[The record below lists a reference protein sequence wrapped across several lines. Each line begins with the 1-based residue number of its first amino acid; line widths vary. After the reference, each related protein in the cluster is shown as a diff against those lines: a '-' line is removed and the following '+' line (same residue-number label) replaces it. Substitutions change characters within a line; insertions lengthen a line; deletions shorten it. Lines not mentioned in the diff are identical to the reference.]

1 MLYVPLP
8 VLLLRLRRQ
17 RVSLWT
23 RTPVRYSK
31 DMQSGRS
38 ILHVVQN
45 ETNQDTDVPFLGHE
59 LWPIQEDGDL
69 RT

>member
-1 MLYVPLP
+1 
-8 VLLLRLRRQ
+8 
-17 RVSLWT
+17 
-23 RTPVRYSK
+23 
-31 DMQSGRS
+31 MQSGRS

-45 ETNQDTDVPFLGHE
+45 ETNQDTDVPFLGDE